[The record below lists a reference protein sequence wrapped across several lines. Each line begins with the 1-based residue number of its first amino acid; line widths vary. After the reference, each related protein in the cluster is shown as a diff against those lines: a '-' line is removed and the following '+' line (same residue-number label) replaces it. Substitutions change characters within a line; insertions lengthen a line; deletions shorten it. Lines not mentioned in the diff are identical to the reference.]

1 MWKYKNAI
9 IFERRTIFMNEEQL
23 KKHILRGG
31 LCADVLIRY
40 VSNVTMIF
48 AKLMVV
54 LAENIELLTFSKS
67 CLKRTN
73 KIRILSGDKY
83 ENYSRRKNCSC

>member
-1 MWKYKNAI
+1 MWKHK
-9 IFERRTIFMNEEQL
+9 RQ
-23 KKHILRGG
+23 ILRGG
-31 LCADVLIRY
+31 LCADILIHY

-48 AKLMVV
+48 AKLMVAH
-54 LAENIELLTFSKS
+54 AEDIELFTFSKC

-83 ENYSRRKNCSC
+83 ENYYRRKNYSR